1 MTTNRIADAGAD
13 VTLLLWDPA
22 VEHQPDGEVHAVSD
36 FTVLY
41 DLSLPTC
48 RDIIQKWITC
58 QPEIVNNLREFES
71 CIDNHLVR
79 DMIHYALVQ
88 STIYTNTS
96 SCRVFILDAKEMN
109 WHNDILFSLAV
120 CLICDQVFKSFVQ
133 LLLQRQERL
142 QPSDLRPPAIKLL
155 SERTRFKF
163 VLQVHRFTAFA
174 VSHR

>member
-22 VEHQPDGEVHAVSD
+22 VEHQPDGEAHVAVSD

-96 SCRVFILDAKEMN
+96 SCRVFILDVRK
-109 WHNDILFSLAV
+109 WTDIMTSCFHLQYVLFAIRFSKALSSCSSSGRNAYSPAT
-120 CLICDQVFKSFVQ
+120 CDP
-133 LLLQRQERL
+133 QR
-142 QPSDLRPPAIKLL
+142 
-155 SERTRFKF
+155 
-163 VLQVHRFTAFA
+163 
-174 VSHR
+174 